1 MTRYPPPPV
10 QSPLTLHDGVEC
22 SPSPQLLLCVENVPA
37 MRTTTRKRKRPN
49 HDQGDQDGAVHPLV
63 DTLLDQAHS
72 HQDGGVQSLQ
82 LLQDLGD
89 QKGGVQPLVD
99 TEHGHGLQAG
109 LGAPKP
115 PKKAWRLQGQEK
127 SKSSSLPDVIP
138 EANPKLPP
146 AVVCKKA
153 KTHAIMKWCLI
164 SIILKL
170 SGWNMQ
176 KMSKQKLL
184 LLSLILI
191 ILPDFFCNFKK

>member
-1 MTRYPPPPV
+1 MTRSPPPPV

-22 SPSPQLLLCVENVPA
+22 PPSPQLLLCVENVPA

-72 HQDGGVQSLQ
+72 HHAGHVEKDGGIQSLQ
-82 LLQDLGD
+82 LLHDLGD
-89 QKGGVQPLVD
+89 QEGGVQPLVD

-153 KTHAIMKWCLI
+153 KNSCNHEVVFNKHY
-164 SIILKL
+164 
-170 SGWNMQ
+170 
-176 KMSKQKLL
+176 SKTLWLEYAKNVKAKT
-184 LLSLILI
+184 STTVID
-191 ILPDFFCNFKK
+191 PDYVD